1 MQMIPTKATSHLQS
15 TASPTA
21 TLPSASGEAPF
32 FQSHDPDHKDG
43 LRYKDYCIFEQ
54 GAWEA
59 MSQQEQDII
68 RAEYNPEMGRYLI
81 IAKNGFFAASDDKKY
96 PLVEDGNAAFF
107 LDHCQLDI
115 LWKVDQRRLYYY
127 GRNPIN
133 NCICWIPDK
142 DEIWLKRK
150 LAAFAVQLQG
160 IINSV
165 SNPDLEKN
173 QSESALVVKKA
184 LATEKKNIESRY
196 IAFAGRGRQL
206 IIERIK
212 ESVANNLIVFDN
224 PQTVG
229 HLLNCPNGTYNMRS
243 RQLETPCKDHYITQ
257 GCPTEYHKDAK
268 CKIWTNFIETIAP
281 TADIRQQ
288 LAQSLGVALDASVSV
303 KKLFLMY
310 GRTTNNGKTT
320 LVNALKDVLG
330 KADKSGYVSSISA
343 GTFDM
348 GARSGGKNTPELAS
362 VGSARI
368 LTMSEPRENQPIDW
382 SYVKDATGGGEI
394 SITPKYRDTYTVMAA
409 YTLFIETNYLIR
421 LDDPTLFSSGRMFI
435 IPFLANLPQ
444 IGMDLNMPVKLREK
458 ECREAALAWILQG
471 YADYKDNGETFTM
484 PKESQSILAGYQ
496 AASDKIKDFMDEFF
510 VPSKSPKSYVKYKDV
525 YPLYK
530 KYCEEHGYRPENQG
544 SFRTKLDSRGYDVH
558 ENSDKTKCVY
568 GIERKPECRQQAS

>member
-1 MQMIPTKATSHLQS
+1 MSMTHTNPDSHLQS
-15 TASPTA
+15 AANSFAAPPFTSSQTA
-21 TLPSASGEAPF
+21 L
-32 FQSHDPDHKDG
+32 FQSYDHANKDG

-59 MSQQEQDII
+59 LSQEDRDII
-68 RAEYNPEMGRYLI
+68 SNEYNPEIGRYLI
-81 IAKNGFFAASDDKKY
+81 IAENGFFAASDNKKY
-96 PLVEDGNAAFF
+96 PLVEDGNTAFF
-107 LDHCQLDI
+107 LDHCQIDI

-133 NCICWIPDK
+133 NCICWIPDT
-142 DEIWLKRK
+142 DEIWLKRQ
-150 LAAFAVQLQG
+150 LAAFAVQLQK

-165 SNPDLEKN
+165 SHPDLEKN
-173 QSESALVVKKA
+173 QTELAVAVKKA
-184 LATEKKNIESRY
+184 LAAEKRNIESRY
-196 IAFAGRGRQL
+196 IAFAGRSRQL

-212 ESVANNLIVFDN
+212 ESVANNLIVFDD
-224 PQTVG
+224 PQKVG

-257 GCPTEYHKDAK
+257 GCLTEYHKDAESEV
-268 CKIWTNFIETIAP
+268 WTNFIETIAP
-281 TADIRQQ
+281 TADIRKQ

-320 LVNALKDVLG
+320 LINVLKNVLG
-330 KADKSGYVSSISA
+330 KADKGGYVSSISA

-382 SYVKDATGGGEI
+382 SYIKDATGGGEI
-394 SITPKYRDTYTVMAA
+394 SITPKYKDTYTVMAA
-409 YTLFIETNYLIR
+409 YTLFIESNYLIR

-435 IPFLANLPQ
+435 IPFLANLAE
-444 IGMDLNMPVKLREK
+444 IGVDLNMPAKLREK
-458 ECREAALAWILQG
+458 RCREAALAWILHG
-471 YADYKDNGETFTM
+471 YTDYKDNDETFTI
-484 PKESQSILAGYQ
+484 PKESQTILAGYQ

-510 VPSKSPKSYVKYKDV
+510 VPSKSPMSYVKLKEIHR
-525 YPLYK
+525 LFK
-530 KYCEEHGYRPENQG
+530 KYCAEKGYRPEGYGVFTN
-544 SFRTKLDSRGYDVH
+544 KLVSRGYDIK
-558 ENSDKTKCVY
+558 ENSDKTKCIY
-568 GIERKPECRQQAS
+568 GIEKKPEYRQQAS